1 MLHSTV
7 FSFLIDVVGFL
18 SKILTFAKLFCINLG
33 DSKSLYAFEVKEKRI
48 TSTNLLLLASAAM
61 KAINGAFQE
70 YKQKTCI
77 RFRPRMTADRDYILF
92 FQGRG

>member
-1 MLHSTV
+1 MLY
-7 FSFLIDVVGFL
+7 FL
-18 SKILTFAKLFCINLG
+18 SKILTFSKLFLINFG
-33 DSKSLYAFEVKEKRI
+33 DSKNLYAFVVKEKGI
-48 TSTNLLLLASAAM
+48 STNLLLLLLASVAM